1 SCGGRFQWCS
11 QVCKSSSAPL
21 GRLLG
26 STLYR
31 PVDSLLILV
40 DESACHRTDIVS
52 QGAAHEWLCAHVLG
66 AELEQT
72 PVRRWSVK
80 TLVWVAL
87 LPDHCAVHN
96 PDAKTKV
103 ASALEQSAIPA
114 QAYVGGDGSPGVRVI
129 NTGG

>member
-1 SCGGRFQWCS
+1 NGSGQCLCPHTPRRGLHSHPRTLSCGGRFQWCS

-52 QGAAHEWLCAHVLG
+52 QGAAHERLCAHVLG

-87 LPDHCAVHN
+87 LPD
-96 PDAKTKV
+96 
-103 ASALEQSAIPA
+103 
-114 QAYVGGDGSPGVRVI
+114 
-129 NTGG
+129 